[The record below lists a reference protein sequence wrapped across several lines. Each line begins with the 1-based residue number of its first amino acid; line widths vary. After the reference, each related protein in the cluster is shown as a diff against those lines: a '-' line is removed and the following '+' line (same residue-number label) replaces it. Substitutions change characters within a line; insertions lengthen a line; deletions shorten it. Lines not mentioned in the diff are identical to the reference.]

1 MCERYALPEQLAAE
15 REFVP
20 AQAWWSFSKRFN
32 VSARQYVPSI
42 RLHEGQSEAVM
53 MSWGL
58 VPSWTEGAPSQE
70 PLLCVDAE
78 RLEASP
84 EHRMAWQNSQRC
96 ILPIAGF
103 YCWRL
108 TSARYRQPYFVRLV
122 DRSVFGLAAIWDRWV
137 SEGDDVIESCSLVCV
152 PANGLMR
159 QIVGTARYMPAILR
173 RRDYDIWLRGSIAD
187 AKSALRPYQAK
198 AMQAYPVS
206 PRVNSA
212 AADDRSLIRPV
223 RALA

>member
-1 MCERYALPEQLAAE
+1 MCERYVLPEQRAAE

-20 AQAWWSFSKRFN
+20 SLAWWKFSERFN
-32 VSARQYVPSI
+32 VSARQYVPAI

-58 VPSWTEGAPSQE
+58 IPSWTEGAPPEE
-70 PLLCVDAE
+70 PLLCVDVE
-78 RLEASP
+78 QLEGSAAQG
-84 EHRMAWQNSQRC
+84 AWQNGRRC

-103 YCWRL
+103 YAWQL
-108 TSARYRQPYFVRLV
+108 TSGRYRQPYFVRLV

-137 SEGDDVIESCSLVCV
+137 SEDDDVIESCSLVCV

-159 QIVGTARYMPAILR
+159 QIVGNERHMPAILMR
-173 RRDYDIWLRGSIAD
+173 KNYEIWLRGSDDD
-187 AKSALRPYQAK
+187 ARDALQPYRAE

-212 AADDRSLIRPV
+212 AVDDGNLIRPV